1 MSDAP
6 RTAVVVVAA
15 GAGQRLSGGPDG
27 TPKALVEV
35 AGRPLLDLALTSIR
49 AVPAV
54 TEVVVVHPPGEEEA
68 FRAVAGETAV
78 LVPGGTTRTES
89 VAAGVAA
96 LSPDVEVVAVH
107 DAARP
112 LVPPGV
118 VARVI
123 AAVRDDVVA
132 AAPALAVADTLKR
145 VGPDGDVVETVD
157 RSGLWAVHTPQ
168 VVRREVLEAAL
179 EERGV
184 DVTDDLALIERL
196 RESGAVSGRIVLV
209 RGDPRDLKVTY
220 PEDLVLVA
228 AVVEGAGR
236 PAG

>member
-1 MSDAP
+1 MSDTP
-6 RTAVVVVAA
+6 RTAAVVVAA
-15 GAGQRLSGGPDG
+15 GVGERLAGGSDG

-35 AGRPLLDLALTSIR
+35 AGRTLLELALTSLR

-68 FRAVAGETAV
+68 FRAIAGDTAV
-78 LVPGGTTRTES
+78 LVPGGATRTES

-112 LVPPGV
+112 LVPPAV
-118 VARVI
+118 VARAI
-123 AAVRDDVVA
+123 DAVRGDVVA
-132 AAPALAVADTLKR
+132 AAPGLAVADTLKR

-157 RSGLWAVHTPQ
+157 RSDLWAVHTPQ
-168 VVRREVLEAAL
+168 VVRRDILVDAL
-179 EERGV
+179 AGRRA
-184 DVTDDLALIERL
+184 DATDDLALVERL
-196 RESGAVSGRIVLV
+196 REAGAVGGRIVLV
-209 RGDPRDLKVTY
+209 RGDPRDVKVTC

-228 AVVEGAGR
+228 SVVEGTRVLGA
-236 PAG
+236 